1 MNLQHR
7 AEFDPVMALRCKR
20 ALVTFLGDIGLWRKR
35 VVLVGGL
42 VPRYLVGSVPL
53 GVSPH
58 VGTTDVDL
66 VIRLAVEQDF
76 ETYKTLATNL
86 RDSGFAPD
94 RDSYQWSRLVD
105 GAKVI
110 LEFLC
115 DTDQVEAG
123 KIHTTRHQTGS
134 GFRAVNIPGAQL
146 AARDFAKFE
155 VEAERLD
162 GGGMSKVTIQVA
174 GILPFVVLKIR
185 AFQERHYDKDSYDLY
200 IRFSTTPTEDLSP
213 LVVRRPP
220 ARQGVTSEYSRLST
234 YSANGSS
241 MSPRTDR
248 TPMPTSWTPTTRT
261 AGHGFVTKQSRP
273 SACSSPTPGL
283 GMSASPQEA
292 RRWSRTY

>member
-7 AEFDPVMALRCKR
+7 EEFEPVMALRCER
-20 ALVTFLGDIGLWRKR
+20 ALVTLLGDIGLWRKR

-42 VPRYLVGSVPL
+42 VPRYLVGPVPL

-58 VGTTDVDL
+58 IGTTDVDL

-115 DTDQVEAG
+115 ETDQVEAG
-123 KIHTTRHQTGS
+123 KIHTTRQHTGS
-134 GFRAVNIPGAQL
+134 GFGAVNIPGAQL
-146 AARDFAKFE
+146 AARDFAEFE

-185 AFQERHYDKDSYDLY
+185 AFQERHYNKDSYDLIY
-200 IRFSTTPTEDLSP
+200 TLLNYP
-213 LVVRRPP
+213 
-220 ARQGVTSEYSRLST
+220 
-234 YSANGSS
+234 NGG
-241 MSPRTDR
+241 PVA
-248 TPMPTSWTPTTRT
+248 
-261 AGHGFVTKQSRP
+261 AGR
-273 SACSSPTPGL
+273 AAAASPTRRDELVLKSLDVL
-283 GMSASPQEA
+283 GQRFIDVAQDGPTAYANFLADRDDTEGRA
-292 RRWSRTY
+292 RRCNEAVAAVGLFLTNAGDR